1 MCGLEDEV
9 FFADCDSEYGFVVML
24 QAQEAMRNMDEL
36 LLFLQKSS
44 ERHNSIAYAFEGK
57 KADKQT

>member
-1 MCGLEDEV
+1 
-9 FFADCDSEYGFVVML
+9 
-24 QAQEAMRNMDEL
+24 MRNMDEL
-36 LLFLQKSS
+36 LPFLQKSS